1 MRAFRWQLFPPQY
14 HREARKKG
22 GKCGQELKQ
31 LNSGQGQKGRQS
43 MIVTFNIPGNI
54 IEEAELIPGKLTFY
68 LVDHVIAQGKVT
80 EKHLWRVYHTIGEGY
95 GQRQFSSFGD
105 DSKEGQK
112 LNEEN
117 ARAWLQ
123 KQVECKAIYQSLYA
137 KREALEKR
145 MARLQ
150 NKKQAVN
157 QQIFSLL
164 TMG

>member
-1 MRAFRWQLFPPQY
+1 
-14 HREARKKG
+14 
-22 GKCGQELKQ
+22 
-31 LNSGQGQKGRQS
+31 
-43 MIVTFNIPGNI
+43 MIVTFKIRGNI

-80 EKHLWRVYHTIGEGY
+80 EKHLWSVYHTTGPGY

-112 LNEEN
+112 LNEEK